1 MCKKC
6 MLVISCIIL
15 VAFISFA
22 KEVVISGTFIDT
34 VLETGTGLDPILKIV
49 PLRERSIAILSRCTE
64 EPYSKYFA
72 KTNNAG
78 VFSVTINLPETCI
91 YGSHAIIVACTTCN
105 FQSIY
110 TPPQDSQYEQI
121 RVNFVQQKEYV
132 RKIVPVVSYEHSVA
146 FTKTRQIR
154 GGDTLT
160 IIART
165 RAIADNPDTV
175 KYPECGSV
183 IQLTTSTGTVVKEEL
198 IGCNYPSF
206 TYISRK
212 NSYFDE
218 NLTIVIPEN
227 LHLIY
232 PDFKSDRTLK
242 ILRKMNSGEQTE
254 PYSFTVVDS
263 DIKVVDVT
271 STGTESYQ
279 KYKVKD
285 DIANISIKADKVFFD
300 ISKSGN
306 YSAGLFSADGRL
318 IQSLAKNQHF
328 GPGKHTFIMNK
339 CNSSQMVILRLKSDE
354 VTMSTILLR

>member
-1 MCKKC
+1 M
-6 MLVISCIIL
+6 
-15 VAFISFA
+15 
-22 KEVVISGTFIDT
+22 EH
-34 VLETGTGLDPILKIV
+34 
-49 PLRERSIAILSRCTE
+49 LRRSIAILSRCTE

-121 RVNFVQQKEYV
+121 RVNFIQQKEYV

-160 IIART
+160 IIAKT

-183 IQLTTSTGTVVKEEL
+183 IQLTTSTGALVKEEP

-206 TYISRK
+206 TYISQK
-212 NSYFDE
+212 NSYFDK

-242 ILRKMNSGEQTE
+242 ILRKMNSGEQTD

-263 DIKVVDVT
+263 DIKVVAV
-271 STGTESYQ
+271 TGTGNFH
-279 KYKVKD
+279 KYKAPD
-285 DIANISIKADKVFFD
+285 NTSSMSIKADQVFLE
-300 ISKSGN
+300 ISRAGN
-306 YSAGLFSADGRL
+306 YSAGLFSPDGRL

-339 CNSSQMVILRLKSDE
+339 CNSSQMVILRLKSNE